1 MNFFDDIKLE
11 KKFNLITANF
21 YKELDSCPSRVKL
34 SDFILKSFNYSNVN
48 NLKID
53 SLFEVSQTF
62 IDQVVCTKSGLF
74 KKIQFLYENKKFDLG
89 YINSLIDDNRISSI
103 VNINYDNSFC
113 ENPKAIKISPFD
125 KTSFTVGKSKIY
137 KPLGDL
143 VTADTCV
150 ITKQDFRKLKVLPFY
165 KNYFDGIR
173 YELKLRKNIILAFDI
188 EDSDFFEI
196 LDFIFGDYPESLNDI
211 YMVVKNTIT
220 DNKILN
226 FIKKY
231 NIQILKYD
239 SLEFLEKLE
248 TSLNIDPEILEEN
261 KKEVME
267 ELREEVQF
275 SLFEQPINENVIV
288 EEKNENE
295 KVEEISQ
302 TTSEEKT
309 NENKVEEINEEEKE
323 EIQEIKENN
332 SLENIE
338 EDNKETII
346 EEISNET
353 EIETVNTFKL
363 TEDRFA
369 ELKEKL
375 NKIAKSIEGFKEVSE
390 FVETVKSEDTPCEE
404 EKNEKVTEEIEN
416 NSNDIETL
424 EVVKNIE
431 DPKLE
436 EVENISDV
444 TENIEE
450 NKIEEVEN
458 IEDTSNEKI
467 VEEIIETETSIE
479 TKNEEVV
486 ENIENTPCEEDLS
499 IEPIEEM
506 KENNIIEENISE
518 VEDKS
523 NKEIIEEVKEEVIE
537 TTPIEIVEDKKDE
550 NICETIEEI
559 IPKELTLEKNEFKLE
574 TALEQK
580 YSSSGLNSFP
590 IFASNIPEDIDLS
603 EVEIVGSAEMK
614 IGEHTNS
621 SFMRILSTKDK
632 STSLLEIKSRELRLR
647 FSIIYDTPGMF
658 KVTSDYLHY
667 EISTNT
673 THGRAIVVLEM
684 LESLFGGTPM
694 EFSFKNLSGQ
704 ISLNNPTELIKIK
717 SALNLFRLAK
727 TAGIKIQMNK
737 LENIQE
743 IFYKLNLE
751 VLLQD
756 KNYSTWCNYETDRK
770 DINIGDKLTFRRVF
784 SIDKKNIEEVI
795 VLKKPVAEKDIVDNK
810 IIGKSKVCTVYLRKI
825 RGEF

>member
-11 KKFNLITANF
+11 KKFNLIMANF

-89 YINSLIDDNRISSI
+89 YINSLIDNNRISSI

-261 KKEVME
+261 KKEVIK

-275 SLFEQPINENVIV
+275 SLFEQPINENVV
-288 EEKNENE
+288 AEEKNEDE
-295 KVEEISQ
+295 KVEEVSQ
-302 TTSEEKT
+302 NIEDEKT
-309 NENKVEEINEEEKE
+309 TEE
-323 EIQEIKENN
+323 EIQEIKEDN

-338 EDNKETII
+338 INNNENTI
-346 EEISNET
+346 EETSNET
-353 EIETVNTFKL
+353 EIETVNTFKS
-363 TEDRFA
+363 TENRFA

-404 EKNEKVTEEIEN
+404 EKNEEVTEEIEN
-416 NSNDIETL
+416 NSSDIETL
-424 EVVKNIE
+424 EVVENIE
-431 DPKLE
+431 EDKKE
-436 EVENISDV
+436 EIENISNI

-499 IEPIEEM
+499 IEPIEEI
-506 KENNIIEENISE
+506 KENISE
-518 VEDKS
+518 VEDNS
-523 NKEIIEEVKEEVIE
+523 DKEIIEEVKEEVIE
-537 TTPIEIVEDKKDE
+537 TTPTEIVEDKKDE
-550 NICETIEEI
+550 NICETVEEI

-667 EISTNT
+667 EISTST

>member
-275 SLFEQPINENVIV
+275 SLFEQPINENVV
-288 EEKNENE
+288 AEEKNEDE
-295 KVEEISQ
+295 KVEEVSQ
-302 TTSEEKT
+302 NIEDEKT
-309 NENKVEEINEEEKE
+309 TEE
-323 EIQEIKENN
+323 EIQEIKEDS

-338 EDNKETII
+338 INNNENTI
-346 EEISNET
+346 EETSNET
-353 EIETVNTFKL
+353 EIETVNTFKS
-363 TEDRFA
+363 TENRFA

-390 FVETVKSEDTPCEE
+390 FVETVKSEDIPSEE
-404 EKNEKVTEEIEN
+404 EKN

-499 IEPIEEM
+499 IEPIEEI
-506 KENNIIEENISE
+506 KENISE
-518 VEDKS
+518 VKDNS
-523 NKEIIEEVKEEVIE
+523 DKEIIEEVKEEVIE
-537 TTPIEIVEDKKDE
+537 TTPTEIVEDKKDE
-550 NICETIEEI
+550 NICETVEEI

-603 EVEIVGSAEMK
+603 EVEVVGSAEMK
-614 IGEHTNS
+614 IGEHINS

-667 EISTNT
+667 EISTST
-673 THGRAIVVLEM
+673 THGRAIVVLEI

-717 SALNLFRLAK
+717 SVLNLFRLAK

-751 VLLQD
+751 ILLQD

-795 VLKKPVAEKDIVDNK
+795 VLKKPVSEKDIVDNK

>member
-34 SDFILKSFNYSNVN
+34 SDFILKSFNYSDIN
-48 NLKID
+48 NLKTD

-275 SLFEQPINENVIV
+275 SLFEQPINENVV
-288 EEKNENE
+288 AEEKNEDE

-302 TTSEEKT
+302 TTIEEKT
-309 NENKVEEINEEEKE
+309 NENKVEEINEEKKE
-323 EIQEIKENN
+323 EIQEIKEDN

-338 EDNKETII
+338 ENTVEDSEETII
-346 EEISNET
+346 EETYNET
-353 EIETVNTFKL
+353 EIETVNTFKS

-390 FVETVKSEDTPCEE
+390 FVETVKSED
-404 EKNEKVTEEIEN
+404 I
-416 NSNDIETL
+416 
-424 EVVKNIE
+424 
-431 DPKLE
+431 
-436 EVENISDV
+436 
-444 TENIEE
+444 
-450 NKIEEVEN
+450 
-458 IEDTSNEKI
+458 
-467 VEEIIETETSIE
+467 
-479 TKNEEVV
+479 
-486 ENIENTPCEEDLS
+486 
-499 IEPIEEM
+499 
-506 KENNIIEENISE
+506 
-518 VEDKS
+518 
-523 NKEIIEEVKEEVIE
+523 
-537 TTPIEIVEDKKDE
+537 PIEIVEDKKDE

-559 IPKELTLEKNEFKLE
+559 IPKKLTLEKNEFKLE

-667 EISTNT
+667 EISTST

>member
-34 SDFILKSFNYSNVN
+34 SDFILKSFNYSNIN

-211 YMVVKNTIT
+211 YMVFKNTIT

-248 TSLNIDPEILEEN
+248 TFLNIDPEILEEN

-275 SLFEQPINENVIV
+275 SLFEQPINENVV
-288 EEKNENE
+288 TEEKNEDE

-302 TTSEEKT
+302 NIEDEKT
-309 NENKVEEINEEEKE
+309 TEEEKE
-323 EIQEIKENN
+323 EIQEIKEDN
-332 SLENIE
+332 SLENTV
-338 EDNKETII
+338 EDNKEAII
-346 EEISNET
+346 EESSPKT
-353 EIETVNTFKL
+353 EIETVNTFKS

-390 FVETVKSEDTPCEE
+390 FVETVKSEDIPCEE
-404 EKNEKVTEEIEN
+404 EKNKEVAEKIEN

-499 IEPIEEM
+499 IEPIEEI
-506 KENNIIEENISE
+506 KENISE
-518 VEDKS
+518 VEDNS
-523 NKEIIEEVKEEVIE
+523 DKEIIEEVKDEIIE

-614 IGEHTNS
+614 IGEHINS

-667 EISTNT
+667 EISTST

>member
-211 YMVVKNTIT
+211 YMVIKNTIT

-275 SLFEQPINENVIV
+275 SLFEQPINENVV
-288 EEKNENE
+288 AEEKNEDE
-295 KVEEISQ
+295 KVEEVSQ
-302 TTSEEKT
+302 NIEDEKT
-309 NENKVEEINEEEKE
+309 TEE
-323 EIQEIKENN
+323 EIQEIKEDS

-338 EDNKETII
+338 INNNENTI
-346 EEISNET
+346 EETSNET
-353 EIETVNTFKL
+353 EIETVNTFKS

-499 IEPIEEM
+499 IETIEEI
-506 KENNIIEENISE
+506 KENISE
-518 VEDKS
+518 VEDNS
-523 NKEIIEEVKEEVIE
+523 DKEIIEEVKEEVIE

-550 NICETIEEI
+550 NVCETVEEI

-667 EISTNT
+667 EISTST

>member
-275 SLFEQPINENVIV
+275 SLFEQPINENVV
-288 EEKNENE
+288 AEEKNEDE
-295 KVEEISQ
+295 KVEEVSQ
-302 TTSEEKT
+302 NIEDEKT
-309 NENKVEEINEEEKE
+309 TEE
-323 EIQEIKENN
+323 EIQEIKEDS

-338 EDNKETII
+338 INNNENTI
-346 EEISNET
+346 EETSNET
-353 EIETVNTFKL
+353 EIETVNTFKS

-404 EKNEKVTEEIEN
+404 EKNEEVTEEIEN
-416 NSNDIETL
+416 ISNDIETL

-431 DPKLE
+431 EPKLD

-479 TKNEEVV
+479 TKNEEVI

-499 IEPIEEM
+499 IEPIEEI
-506 KENNIIEENISE
+506 KENISE
-518 VEDKS
+518 VEDNS
-523 NKEIIEEVKEEVIE
+523 DKEIIEEVKEEVIE
-537 TTPIEIVEDKKDE
+537 TTPTEIVEDKKEE
-550 NICETIEEI
+550 NICETVEEI

-603 EVEIVGSAEMK
+603 EVEVVGSAEMK
-614 IGEHTNS
+614 IEEHINS

-756 KNYSTWCNYETDRK
+756 KNYSTWCNYETDKK

>member
-275 SLFEQPINENVIV
+275 SLFEQPINENVI

-302 TTSEEKT
+302 NIEDEKT
-309 NENKVEEINEEEKE
+309 TEE
-323 EIQEIKENN
+323 EIQEIKEDS

-338 EDNKETII
+338 INNNENTI
-346 EEISNET
+346 EETSNET
-353 EIETVNTFKL
+353 EIETVNTFKS
-363 TEDRFA
+363 TENRFA

-390 FVETVKSEDTPCEE
+390 FVETVKSEDIPCEE
-404 EKNEKVTEEIEN
+404 EKNKEVTEEIEN
-416 NSNDIETL
+416 NSSDIETL

-467 VEEIIETETSIE
+467 VEEIKDEIIETEASIE
-479 TKNEEVV
+479 NKDEEAV
-486 ENIENTPCEEDLS
+486 ENIENTPCEETLS
-499 IEPIEEM
+499 IEPIEEV
-506 KENNIIEENISE
+506 KENKEENISK
-518 VEDKS
+518 VEDNS
-523 NKEIIEEVKEEVIE
+523 DKEIIEEIKEEVIE
-537 TTPIEIVEDKKDE
+537 TTPTEIVEDKKDE
-550 NICETIEEI
+550 NICETVEEI

-667 EISTNT
+667 EISTST

-717 SALNLFRLAK
+717 SVLNLFRLAK

-751 VLLQD
+751 ILLQD

-795 VLKKPVAEKDIVDNK
+795 VLKKPVSEKDIVDNK

>member
-211 YMVVKNTIT
+211 YMVIKNTIT

-248 TSLNIDPEILEEN
+248 TSLNINPEILEEN

-275 SLFEQPINENVIV
+275 SLFEQPINENVV
-288 EEKNENE
+288 AEEKNEDE
-295 KVEEISQ
+295 KVEEVSQ
-302 TTSEEKT
+302 NIEDEKT
-309 NENKVEEINEEEKE
+309 TEEEEKE
-323 EIQEIKENN
+323 EVQEIKEDS

-338 EDNKETII
+338 INNNENTI
-346 EEISNET
+346 EETSNET
-353 EIETVNTFKL
+353 EIETVNTFKS
-363 TEDRFA
+363 TENRFA

-390 FVETVKSEDTPCEE
+390 FVETVKSEDIPCEE
-404 EKNEKVTEEIEN
+404 EKNEEVAEEIEN

-424 EVVKNIE
+424 EVIENIE
-431 DPKLE
+431 KPKLD
-436 EVENISDV
+436 EVENISDI
-444 TENIEE
+444 TENTEE
-450 NKIEEVEN
+450 NKIKEVEDIEN
-458 IEDTSNEKI
+458 ISNEKI
-467 VEEIIETETSIE
+467 VEEIKEEIIETETSIE
-479 TKNEEVV
+479 NKDEEAV

-499 IEPIEEM
+499 IEPIEEI
-506 KENNIIEENISE
+506 KENIFE
-518 VEDKS
+518 VEDNS
-523 NKEIIEEVKEEVIE
+523 DKEIIEEVKEEVIE
-537 TTPIEIVEDKKDE
+537 TTPTEIVEDKKDE
-550 NICETIEEI
+550 NICETVEEI

-667 EISTNT
+667 EISTST

-795 VLKKPVAEKDIVDNK
+795 VLKKPISEKDIVDDK

>member
-188 EDSDFFEI
+188 EDSDSFEI

-211 YMVVKNTIT
+211 YMVIKNTIT

-275 SLFEQPINENVIV
+275 SLFEQPINENVV
-288 EEKNENE
+288 AEEKNEDE
-295 KVEEISQ
+295 KVEEVSQ
-302 TTSEEKT
+302 NIEDEKT
-309 NENKVEEINEEEKE
+309 TEE
-323 EIQEIKENN
+323 EIQEIKEDS

-338 EDNKETII
+338 INNNENTI
-346 EEISNET
+346 EETSNET
-353 EIETVNTFKL
+353 EIETVNTFKS
-363 TEDRFA
+363 TENRFA

-404 EKNEKVTEEIEN
+404 EKNEEVTEEIKN
-416 NSNDIETL
+416 NSSDIETL
-424 EVVKNIE
+424 EVVENIE
-431 DPKLE
+431 EDKKE
-436 EVENISDV
+436 EIENISNI

-499 IEPIEEM
+499 IEPIEEI
-506 KENNIIEENISE
+506 KENISE
-518 VEDKS
+518 VEDNS
-523 NKEIIEEVKEEVIE
+523 DKEIIEEVKEEVIE
-537 TTPIEIVEDKKDE
+537 TTPTEIVEDKKDE
-550 NICETIEEI
+550 NICETVEEI

-667 EISTNT
+667 EISTST

>member
-261 KKEVME
+261 KKEVIK

-275 SLFEQPINENVIV
+275 SLFEQPINENVV
-288 EEKNENE
+288 AEEKNEDE
-295 KVEEISQ
+295 KVEEVSQ
-302 TTSEEKT
+302 NIEDEKT
-309 NENKVEEINEEEKE
+309 TEE
-323 EIQEIKENN
+323 EIQEIKEDS

-338 EDNKETII
+338 INNNENTI
-346 EEISNET
+346 EETSNET
-353 EIETVNTFKL
+353 EIETVNTFKS
-363 TEDRFA
+363 TENRFA

-390 FVETVKSEDTPCEE
+390 FVETVKSEDIPCEE
-404 EKNEKVTEEIEN
+404 EKNKEVTEEIEN
-416 NSNDIETL
+416 NSSDIETL

-499 IEPIEEM
+499 IEPIEEI
-506 KENNIIEENISE
+506 KENISE
-518 VEDKS
+518 VEDNS
-523 NKEIIEEVKEEVIE
+523 DKEIIEEIKEEVIE
-537 TTPIEIVEDKKDE
+537 TTPTEIVEDKKDE
-550 NICETIEEI
+550 NICETVEEI

-667 EISTNT
+667 EISTST

-795 VLKKPVAEKDIVDNK
+795 VLKKPVSEKDIVDNK

>member
-11 KKFNLITANF
+11 KKFNLIMANF

-248 TSLNIDPEILEEN
+248 TSLNIDPGILEEN

-275 SLFEQPINENVIV
+275 SLFEQPINENVI

-309 NENKVEEINEEEKE
+309 NENKVEEINKEEKE
-323 EIQEIKENN
+323 EIQEIKEDN

-338 EDNKETII
+338 KDNEETII
-346 EEISNET
+346 EESSPKT
-353 EIETVNTFKL
+353 EIETVNTFKS

-390 FVETVKSEDTPCEE
+390 FVETVKSEDIPCEE
-404 EKNEKVTEEIEN
+404 EKNEEVAEEIEN

-431 DPKLE
+431 DPKLD

-458 IEDTSNEKI
+458 IEDNSNEKI
-467 VEEIIETETSIE
+467 VEEIKEEIIETETSIE
-479 TKNEEVV
+479 TKDEEAV
-486 ENIENTPCEEDLS
+486 ENIESTPCEETLS
-499 IEPIEEM
+499 IEPIEE
-506 KENNIIEENISE
+506 IRENISE

-523 NKEIIEEVKEEVIE
+523 NKEIIEEVKEEIIE

-550 NICETIEEI
+550 NVCETVEEV

-580 YSSSGLNSFP
+580 YSSSGLDSFP

-614 IGEHTNS
+614 IGEHINS

-667 EISTNT
+667 EISTST

>member
-261 KKEVME
+261 KKEVIK

-275 SLFEQPINENVIV
+275 SLFEQPINENVV
-288 EEKNENE
+288 AEEKNEDE
-295 KVEEISQ
+295 KVEEVNQNI
-302 TTSEEKT
+302 EDEKT
-309 NENKVEEINEEEKE
+309 TEE
-323 EIQEIKENN
+323 EIQEIKEDS

-338 EDNKETII
+338 INNNENTI
-346 EEISNET
+346 EETSNET
-353 EIETVNTFKL
+353 EIETVNTFKS
-363 TEDRFA
+363 TENRFA

-436 EVENISDV
+436 EVENIS
-444 TENIEE
+444 
-450 NKIEEVEN
+450 
-458 IEDTSNEKI
+458 NEKI
-467 VEEIIETETSIE
+467 AEEI
-479 TKNEEVV
+479 
-486 ENIENTPCEEDLS
+486 
-499 IEPIEEM
+499 
-506 KENNIIEENISE
+506 KE
-518 VEDKS
+518 K
-523 NKEIIEEVKEEVIE
+523 VIE
-537 TTPIEIVEDKKDE
+537 TTPTEIVEDKKDE
-550 NICETIEEI
+550 NICETVEEI

-667 EISTNT
+667 EISTST

-795 VLKKPVAEKDIVDNK
+795 VLKKPVSEKDIVDNK

>member
-267 ELREEVQF
+267 ELREEIQF
-275 SLFEQPINENVIV
+275 SLFEQPINENVV
-288 EEKNENE
+288 AEEKNEDE
-295 KVEEISQ
+295 KVEEVSQ
-302 TTSEEKT
+302 NIEDEKT
-309 NENKVEEINEEEKE
+309 TEE
-323 EIQEIKENN
+323 EIQEIKEDS

-338 EDNKETII
+338 INNNENTI
-346 EEISNET
+346 EETSNET
-353 EIETVNTFKL
+353 EIETVNTFKS
-363 TEDRFA
+363 TENRFA

-390 FVETVKSEDTPCEE
+390 FVETVKSEDIPCEE
-404 EKNEKVTEEIEN
+404 EKNKEVTEEIEN

-467 VEEIIETETSIE
+467 VEEIKEEIIETETSIE

-499 IEPIEEM
+499 IEPIEEI
-506 KENNIIEENISE
+506 KENISE
-518 VEDKS
+518 VEDNS
-523 NKEIIEEVKEEVIE
+523 DKEIIEEVKEEVIE
-537 TTPIEIVEDKKDE
+537 TTPTEIVEDKKDE
-550 NICETIEEI
+550 NICETVEEI

-614 IGEHTNS
+614 IGEHINS

-667 EISTNT
+667 EISTST

-795 VLKKPVAEKDIVDNK
+795 VLKKPVSEKDIVDNK

>member
-211 YMVVKNTIT
+211 YMVFKNTIT

-248 TSLNIDPEILEEN
+248 TFLNIDPEILEEN

-275 SLFEQPINENVIV
+275 SLFEQPINENVV
-288 EEKNENE
+288 TEEKNEDE

-302 TTSEEKT
+302 NIEDEKT
-309 NENKVEEINEEEKE
+309 TEEEKE
-323 EIQEIKENN
+323 EIQEIKEDN
-332 SLENIE
+332 SLENTV
-338 EDNKETII
+338 EDNKEAII
-346 EEISNET
+346 EESSPKT
-353 EIETVNTFKL
+353 EIETVNTFKS

-390 FVETVKSEDTPCEE
+390 FVETVKSEDIPCEE
-404 EKNEKVTEEIEN
+404 EKNKEVAEKIEN

-424 EVVKNIE
+424 EVVKNIK

-450 NKIEEVEN
+450 NKIEEVED

-467 VEEIIETETSIE
+467 VEEIKEEIIETED
-479 TKNEEVV
+479 EEVV
-486 ENIENTPCEEDLS
+486 KNIENTPCEETLS
-499 IEPIEEM
+499 IEPIEEI
-506 KENNIIEENISE
+506 KENISE
-518 VEDKS
+518 VEDNS
-523 NKEIIEEVKEEVIE
+523 DKEIIEEVKDEIIE

-603 EVEIVGSAEMK
+603 EVEIIGSAEMK

-667 EISTNT
+667 EISTST

-795 VLKKPVAEKDIVDNK
+795 VLKKPVSEKDIVDNK

>member
-211 YMVVKNTIT
+211 YMVFKNTIT

-248 TSLNIDPEILEEN
+248 TFLNIDPEILEEN

-275 SLFEQPINENVIV
+275 SLFEQPINENVV
-288 EEKNENE
+288 TEEKNEDE

-302 TTSEEKT
+302 NIEDEKT
-309 NENKVEEINEEEKE
+309 TEEEKE
-323 EIQEIKENN
+323 EIQEIKEDN
-332 SLENIE
+332 SLENTV
-338 EDNKETII
+338 EDNKEAII
-346 EEISNET
+346 EESSPKT
-353 EIETVNTFKL
+353 EIETVNTFKS

-390 FVETVKSEDTPCEE
+390 FVETVKSEDIPCEE
-404 EKNEKVTEEIEN
+404 EKNKEVAEKIEN

-424 EVVKNIE
+424 EVVKNIK

-450 NKIEEVEN
+450 NKIEEVED

-467 VEEIIETETSIE
+467 VEEIKEEIIETED
-479 TKNEEVV
+479 EEVV
-486 ENIENTPCEEDLS
+486 KNIENTPCEETLS
-499 IEPIEEM
+499 IEPIEEI
-506 KENNIIEENISE
+506 KENISE
-518 VEDKS
+518 VEDNS
-523 NKEIIEEVKEEVIE
+523 DKEIIEEVKDEIIE

-614 IGEHTNS
+614 IGEHINS

-667 EISTNT
+667 EISTST

-795 VLKKPVAEKDIVDNK
+795 VLKKPVSEKDIVDNK

>member
-103 VNINYDNSFC
+103 VNVNYDNSFC

-188 EDSDFFEI
+188 EDSDSFEI

-261 KKEVME
+261 KKEVIK

-275 SLFEQPINENVIV
+275 SLFEQPINENVV
-288 EEKNENE
+288 EEKNEDE
-295 KVEEISQ
+295 KVEEVSQ
-302 TTSEEKT
+302 SIEDEKT
-309 NENKVEEINEEEKE
+309 TEE
-323 EIQEIKENN
+323 EIQEIKEDS

-338 EDNKETII
+338 INNNENTI
-346 EEISNET
+346 EETSNET
-353 EIETVNTFKL
+353 EIETVNTFKS
-363 TEDRFA
+363 TENRFA

-479 TKNEEVV
+479 TKDEEAV
-486 ENIENTPCEEDLS
+486 ENIESTPCEETLS
-499 IEPIEEM
+499 IEPIEE
-506 KENNIIEENISE
+506 IRENISE

-537 TTPIEIVEDKKDE
+537 TPPTEIVEDKKDE
-550 NICETIEEI
+550 NICETVEEI

-667 EISTNT
+667 EISTST

-795 VLKKPVAEKDIVDNK
+795 VLKKPVSEKDIVDDK

>member
-34 SDFILKSFNYSNVN
+34 SDFILKSFNYSNIN

-74 KKIQFLYENKKFDLG
+74 KKIQFLYEDKKFDLG

-143 VTADTCV
+143 SSPDTCV

-220 DNKILN
+220 DNKILS

-231 NIQILKYD
+231 NIQVLKYD

-275 SLFEQPINENVIV
+275 SLFEQPIKENIIV
-288 EEKNENE
+288 EEE
-295 KVEEISQ
+295 KIEKEE
-302 TTSEEKT
+302 TT
-309 NENKVEEINEEEKE
+309 EEKE
-323 EIQEIKENN
+323 EIQNTNEIKENN

-338 EDNKETII
+338 ENIVENNEENISEET
-346 EEISNET
+346 SDET
-353 EIETVNTFKL
+353 KSETVNLFKS
-363 TEDRFA
+363 TEDKFA

-390 FVETVKSEDTPCEE
+390 FVETVKAEDIPCEE

-424 EVVKNIE
+424 EVVENIE
-431 DPKLE
+431 EDKKE
-436 EVENISDV
+436 EIENISDV
-444 TENIEE
+444 TENTEE
-450 NKIEEVEN
+450 NKIEKVEN
-458 IEDTSNEKI
+458 VEDNSDEKI
-467 VEEIIETETSIE
+467 VEEIKEEIIETETIIE
-479 TKNEEVV
+479 TKDKEII
-486 ENIENTPCEEDLS
+486 ENIENNSCEEILS
-499 IEPIEEM
+499 VETIEENKEEE
-506 KENNIIEENISE
+506 KENNIIEE
-518 VEDKS
+518 
-523 NKEIIEEVKEEVIE
+523 VKEEIIE
-537 TTPIEIVEDKKDE
+537 TTPIETVEDKKEE
-550 NICETIEEI
+550 NICETVEEKIETI
-559 IPKELTLEKNEFKLE
+559 IPKELTLEKNQFKLE
-574 TALEQK
+574 TALEKK

-590 IFASNIPEDIDLS
+590 IYSSNIPEDIDLS
-603 EVEIVGSAEMK
+603 EVEIIGSAEMK

-632 STSLLEIKSRELRLR
+632 KTSFLEIKSRELRLR
-647 FSIIYDTPGMF
+647 FSIIYETGVF

-667 EISTNT
+667 EISTST
-673 THGRAIVVLEM
+673 THGRTIVVLEM
-684 LESLFGGTPM
+684 LESLFGGTPI

-717 SALNLFRLAK
+717 SALNLFRIAK
-727 TAGIKIQMNK
+727 TSGIKIQMNK

-784 SIDKKNIEEVI
+784 SLDKKNIEEVI
-795 VLKKPVAEKDIVDNK
+795 VLKKPVSEKDIVDDK

>member
-261 KKEVME
+261 KKEVIK

-275 SLFEQPINENVIV
+275 SLFEQPINENVV
-288 EEKNENE
+288 AEEKNEDE
-295 KVEEISQ
+295 KVEEVSQ
-302 TTSEEKT
+302 NIEDEKT
-309 NENKVEEINEEEKE
+309 TEE
-323 EIQEIKENN
+323 EIQEIKEDS

-338 EDNKETII
+338 INNNENTI
-346 EEISNET
+346 EETSNET
-353 EIETVNTFKL
+353 EIETVNTFKS
-363 TEDRFA
+363 TENRFA

-390 FVETVKSEDTPCEE
+390 FVETVKSEDIPCEE
-404 EKNEKVTEEIEN
+404 EKNEEVAEEIEN

-424 EVVKNIE
+424 EVIENIE
-431 DPKLE
+431 KPKLD
-436 EVENISDV
+436 EVENISDI
-444 TENIEE
+444 TENTEE
-450 NKIEEVEN
+450 NKIKEVEDIEN
-458 IEDTSNEKI
+458 ISNEKI
-467 VEEIIETETSIE
+467 VEEIKEKIIETETSIE
-479 TKNEEVV
+479 NKDEEAV

-499 IEPIEEM
+499 IEPIEEI
-506 KENNIIEENISE
+506 KENISE
-518 VEDKS
+518 VEDNS
-523 NKEIIEEVKEEVIE
+523 DKEIIEEVKEEVIE
-537 TTPIEIVEDKKDE
+537 TTPTEIVEDKKDE
-550 NICETIEEI
+550 NICETVEEI

-667 EISTNT
+667 EISTST

>member
-34 SDFILKSFNYSNVN
+34 SDFILKSFNYSNIN

-275 SLFEQPINENVIV
+275 SLFEQPINENVV
-288 EEKNENE
+288 AEEKNEDE
-295 KVEEISQ
+295 KVEEVSQ
-302 TTSEEKT
+302 NIEDEKT
-309 NENKVEEINEEEKE
+309 TEEEEKE
-323 EIQEIKENN
+323 EVQEIKEDS

-338 EDNKETII
+338 INNNENTI
-346 EEISNET
+346 EETSNET
-353 EIETVNTFKL
+353 EIETVNTFKS
-363 TEDRFA
+363 TENRFA

-499 IEPIEEM
+499 IEPIEEI
-506 KENNIIEENISE
+506 KENISE
-518 VEDKS
+518 VEDNS
-523 NKEIIEEVKEEVIE
+523 DKEIIEEVKEEVIE
-537 TTPIEIVEDKKDE
+537 TSPTEIVEDKKDE
-550 NICETIEEI
+550 NICETVEEI

-667 EISTNT
+667 EISTST

-751 VLLQD
+751 ILLQD

>member
-275 SLFEQPINENVIV
+275 SLFEQPINENVV
-288 EEKNENE
+288 AEEKNEDE
-295 KVEEISQ
+295 KVEEVNQNI
-302 TTSEEKT
+302 EDEKT
-309 NENKVEEINEEEKE
+309 TEE
-323 EIQEIKENN
+323 EIQEIKEDS

-338 EDNKETII
+338 INNNENTI
-346 EEISNET
+346 EETSNET
-353 EIETVNTFKL
+353 EIETVNTFKS
-363 TEDRFA
+363 TENRFA

-424 EVVKNIE
+424 EVVKNFE

-499 IEPIEEM
+499 IEPIEEI
-506 KENNIIEENISE
+506 KENISE
-518 VEDKS
+518 VEDNS
-523 NKEIIEEVKEEVIE
+523 DKEIIEEAKEEVIK

-550 NICETIEEI
+550 NICETVEEI

-667 EISTNT
+667 EISTST

-795 VLKKPVAEKDIVDNK
+795 VLKKPVSEKDIVDNK

>member
-239 SLEFLEKLE
+239 SLEFLERLE

-275 SLFEQPINENVIV
+275 SLFEQPINENVA
-288 EEKNENE
+288 EEKNEDE
-295 KVEEISQ
+295 KVEEVSQ
-302 TTSEEKT
+302 NIEDEKT
-309 NENKVEEINEEEKE
+309 TEE
-323 EIQEIKENN
+323 EIQEIKEDS

-338 EDNKETII
+338 INNNENTI
-346 EEISNET
+346 EETSNET
-353 EIETVNTFKL
+353 EIETVNTFKS
-363 TEDRFA
+363 TENRFA

-390 FVETVKSEDTPCEE
+390 FVETVKSEDIPCEE
-404 EKNEKVTEEIEN
+404 EKNKEVTEEIEN
-416 NSNDIETL
+416 NSSDIETL

-467 VEEIIETETSIE
+467 VEEIKDEIIETEASIE
-479 TKNEEVV
+479 NKDEEAV
-486 ENIENTPCEEDLS
+486 ENIENTPCEETLS
-499 IEPIEEM
+499 IEPIEEV
-506 KENNIIEENISE
+506 KENKEENISK
-518 VEDKS
+518 VEDNS
-523 NKEIIEEVKEEVIE
+523 DKEIIEEIKEEVIE
-537 TTPIEIVEDKKDE
+537 TTPTEIVEDKKDE
-550 NICETIEEI
+550 NICETVEEI

-614 IGEHTNS
+614 IGEHINS

-667 EISTNT
+667 EISTST

>member
-275 SLFEQPINENVIV
+275 SLFEQPINENVV
-288 EEKNENE
+288 AEEKNEDE
-295 KVEEISQ
+295 KVEEVSQ
-302 TTSEEKT
+302 NIEDEKT
-309 NENKVEEINEEEKE
+309 TEEEEKE
-323 EIQEIKENN
+323 EIQEIKEDN

-338 EDNKETII
+338 ENTVEDSEETII
-346 EEISNET
+346 EETCNET
-353 EIETVNTFKL
+353 EIETVNTFKS
-363 TEDRFA
+363 TENRFA

-499 IEPIEEM
+499 IEPIEEI
-506 KENNIIEENISE
+506 KENISE
-518 VEDKS
+518 VEDNS
-523 NKEIIEEVKEEVIE
+523 DKEIIEEVKEEVIE
-537 TTPIEIVEDKKDE
+537 TTPTEIVEDKKEE
-550 NICETIEEI
+550 NICETVEEI

-667 EISTNT
+667 EISTST

-795 VLKKPVAEKDIVDNK
+795 VLKKPVSEKDIVDNK

>member
-1 MNFFDDIKLE
+1 MW
-11 KKFNLITANF
+11 
-21 YKELDSCPSRVKL
+21 R
-34 SDFILKSFNYSNVN
+34 
-48 NLKID
+48 
-53 SLFEVSQTF
+53 
-62 IDQVVCTKSGLF
+62 
-74 KKIQFLYENKKFDLG
+74 
-89 YINSLIDDNRISSI
+89 
-103 VNINYDNSFC
+103 
-113 ENPKAIKISPFD
+113 
-125 KTSFTVGKSKIY
+125 
-137 KPLGDL
+137 
-143 VTADTCV
+143 
-150 ITKQDFRKLKVLPFY
+150 
-165 KNYFDGIR
+165 
-173 YELKLRKNIILAFDI
+173 
-188 EDSDFFEI
+188 
-196 LDFIFGDYPESLNDI
+196 
-211 YMVVKNTIT
+211 
-220 DNKILN
+220 
-226 FIKKY
+226 
-231 NIQILKYD
+231 
-239 SLEFLEKLE
+239 
-248 TSLNIDPEILEEN
+248 
-261 KKEVME
+261 
-267 ELREEVQF
+267 
-275 SLFEQPINENVIV
+275 
-288 EEKNENE
+288 EKNE
-295 KVEEISQ
+295 
-302 TTSEEKT
+302 
-309 NENKVEEINEEEKE
+309 
-323 EIQEIKENN
+323 
-332 SLENIE
+332 
-338 EDNKETII
+338 
-346 EEISNET
+346 
-353 EIETVNTFKL
+353 
-363 TEDRFA
+363 
-369 ELKEKL
+369 
-375 NKIAKSIEGFKEVSE
+375 EVA
-390 FVETVKSEDTPCEE
+390 
-404 EKNEKVTEEIEN
+404 EEIEN

-424 EVVKNIE
+424 EVIENIE

-436 EVENISDV
+436 EVENISDI

-450 NKIEEVEN
+450 NKIEEVEDIEN
-458 IEDTSNEKI
+458 ISNEKI
-467 VEEIIETETSIE
+467 VEEIKEEIIETETSIE
-479 TKNEEVV
+479 NKNEEVV

-499 IEPIEEM
+499 IEPIEEI
-506 KENNIIEENISE
+506 KENISE
-518 VEDKS
+518 VEDNS
-523 NKEIIEEVKEEVIE
+523 DKEIIEEVKEEVIE
-537 TTPIEIVEDKKDE
+537 TTPTEIVEDKKEE
-550 NICETIEEI
+550 NICETVEEI

-603 EVEIVGSAEMK
+603 EVEVVGSAEMK
-614 IGEHTNS
+614 IGEHINS

-667 EISTNT
+667 EISTST

-795 VLKKPVAEKDIVDNK
+795 VLKKPISEKDIVDDK

>member
-267 ELREEVQF
+267 ELREEIQF
-275 SLFEQPINENVIV
+275 SLFEQPINENVV
-288 EEKNENE
+288 AEEKNEDE
-295 KVEEISQ
+295 KVEEVSQ
-302 TTSEEKT
+302 NIEDEKT
-309 NENKVEEINEEEKE
+309 DEEEKE
-323 EIQEIKENN
+323 EIQKIKEDS

-338 EDNKETII
+338 INNNENTI
-346 EEISNET
+346 EETSNET
-353 EIETVNTFKL
+353 EIETVNTFKS
-363 TEDRFA
+363 TENRFA

-404 EKNEKVTEEIEN
+404 EKNEKVTEEIED

-499 IEPIEEM
+499 IEPIEEI
-506 KENNIIEENISE
+506 KENISE
-518 VEDKS
+518 VEDNS
-523 NKEIIEEVKEEVIE
+523 DKEIIEEVKEEVIE

-550 NICETIEEI
+550 NICETVEEI

-667 EISTNT
+667 EISTST

>member
-275 SLFEQPINENVIV
+275 SLFEQPINENVV
-288 EEKNENE
+288 AEEKNEDE
-295 KVEEISQ
+295 KVEEVSQ
-302 TTSEEKT
+302 NIEDEKT
-309 NENKVEEINEEEKE
+309 TEEEEKE
-323 EIQEIKENN
+323 EVQEIKEDS

-338 EDNKETII
+338 INNNENTI
-346 EEISNET
+346 EETSNET
-353 EIETVNTFKL
+353 EIETVNTFKS

-390 FVETVKSEDTPCEE
+390 FVETVKSEDIPCEE
-404 EKNEKVTEEIEN
+404 EKNEEVTEEIKN
-416 NSNDIETL
+416 NSSDIETL
-424 EVVKNIE
+424 EVVENIE
-431 DPKLE
+431 EDKKE
-436 EVENISDV
+436 EIENISNI

-499 IEPIEEM
+499 IEPIEEI
-506 KENNIIEENISE
+506 KENISE
-518 VEDKS
+518 VEDNS
-523 NKEIIEEVKEEVIE
+523 DKEIIEEIKEEVIE
-537 TTPIEIVEDKKDE
+537 TTPTEIVEDKKDE
-550 NICETIEEI
+550 NICETVEEI

-590 IFASNIPEDIDLS
+590 IFASNIPKDIDLS
-603 EVEIVGSAEMK
+603 EVEVVGSAEMK
-614 IGEHTNS
+614 IGEHINS

-667 EISTNT
+667 EISTST

-795 VLKKPVAEKDIVDNK
+795 VLKKPVAEKDITDDK

>member
-34 SDFILKSFNYSNVN
+34 SDFILKSFNYSNIN

-89 YINSLIDDNRISSI
+89 YINSLIDENRISSI

-211 YMVVKNTIT
+211 YMVVKSTIT
-220 DNKILN
+220 DNKILS

-267 ELREEVQF
+267 EIKEEVQF
-275 SLFEQPINENVIV
+275 SLFEQPIKETNIV
-288 EEKNENE
+288 EVEEEKIEETKEIINNEE
-295 KVEEISQ
+295 VEEI
-302 TTSEEKT
+302 
-309 NENKVEEINEEEKE
+309 KE
-323 EIQEIKENN
+323 ES
-332 SLENIE
+332 SLENVEENNCENNNENAIE
-338 EDNKETII
+338 ETF
-346 EEISNET
+346 NET
-353 EIETVNTFKL
+353 EIEKVNTFKS
-363 TEDRFA
+363 TEDRFT

-390 FVETVKSEDTPCEE
+390 FVETVKSEDRPCEV
-404 EKNEKVTEEIEN
+404 EKTEE
-416 NSNDIETL
+416 
-424 EVVKNIE
+424 
-431 DPKLE
+431 
-436 EVENISDV
+436 V
-444 TENIEE
+444 TGEI
-450 NKIEEVEN
+450 EN
-458 IEDTSNEKI
+458 IEDNSNEKI
-467 VEEIIETETSIE
+467 VEEIKEEEIETSIK
-479 TKNEEVV
+479 T
-486 ENIENTPCEEDLS
+486 ED
-499 IEPIEEM
+499 E
-506 KENNIIEENISE
+506 KENNSCEEK
-518 VEDKS
+518 V
-523 NKEIIEEVKEEVIE
+523 
-537 TTPIEIVEDKKDE
+537 
-550 NICETIEEI
+550 EEI
-559 IPKELTLEKNEFKLE
+559 IPKELILEKNEFKLE

-580 YSSSGLNSFP
+580 YLSSGLNSFP
-590 IFASNIPEDIDLS
+590 IFSSNIPENIDLS

-667 EISTNT
+667 EISTST

-751 VLLQD
+751 ILLQD
-756 KNYSTWCNYETDRK
+756 KNYSTWCNYETDKK

-795 VLKKPVAEKDIVDNK
+795 VLKKPVSEKDIVNDK

>member
-275 SLFEQPINENVIV
+275 SLFEQPINENVV
-288 EEKNENE
+288 AEEKNEDE
-295 KVEEISQ
+295 KVEEVSQ
-302 TTSEEKT
+302 NIEDEKT
-309 NENKVEEINEEEKE
+309 TEE
-323 EIQEIKENN
+323 EIQEIKEDS

-338 EDNKETII
+338 INNNENTI
-346 EEISNET
+346 EETSNET
-353 EIETVNTFKL
+353 EIETVNTFKS
-363 TEDRFA
+363 TENRFA

-404 EKNEKVTEEIEN
+404 EKNEKVTEEIED

-431 DPKLE
+431 APKLD

-444 TENIEE
+444 TENTEE
-450 NKIEEVEN
+450 SKIEEVEDIEN
-458 IEDTSNEKI
+458 ISNEKI
-467 VEEIIETETSIE
+467 AEEI
-479 TKNEEVV
+479 
-486 ENIENTPCEEDLS
+486 
-499 IEPIEEM
+499 
-506 KENNIIEENISE
+506 KE
-518 VEDKS
+518 K
-523 NKEIIEEVKEEVIE
+523 VIE
-537 TTPIEIVEDKKDE
+537 TTPTEIVEDKKDE
-550 NICETIEEI
+550 NICETVEEI

-667 EISTNT
+667 EISTST

-795 VLKKPVAEKDIVDNK
+795 VLKKPISEKDIVDDK

>member
-11 KKFNLITANF
+11 KKFNLIMANF

-267 ELREEVQF
+267 ELREEIQF
-275 SLFEQPINENVIV
+275 SLFEQPINENVI
-288 EEKNENE
+288 EEKSEDE
-295 KVEEISQ
+295 KKEEEKIEEISQ
-302 TTSEEKT
+302 NIEDEKT
-309 NENKVEEINEEEKE
+309 TEEEKE
-323 EIQEIKENN
+323 EIQEIKEDN

-338 EDNKETII
+338 EDNEETII
-346 EEISNET
+346 EESSPKT
-353 EIETVNTFKL
+353 EIETVNTFKS

-390 FVETVKSEDTPCEE
+390 FVETVKSEDIPCEE
-404 EKNEKVTEEIEN
+404 EKNEEVTEEIKN
-416 NSNDIETL
+416 NSSDIETL
-424 EVVKNIE
+424 EVVENIE
-431 DPKLE
+431 EDKKE
-436 EVENISDV
+436 EIENISNI

-450 NKIEEVEN
+450 NKIEEVEDIEN
-458 IEDTSNEKI
+458 ISNEKI
-467 VEEIIETETSIE
+467 VEEI
-479 TKNEEVV
+479 KDEEVV

-499 IEPIEEM
+499 IEPIEEI
-506 KENNIIEENISE
+506 KENISE
-518 VEDKS
+518 VEDNS
-523 NKEIIEEVKEEVIE
+523 DKEIIEEVKEEVIE

-550 NICETIEEI
+550 NICETVEEI

-667 EISTNT
+667 EISTST

>member
-248 TSLNIDPEILEEN
+248 TSLNIAPEILEEN

-275 SLFEQPINENVIV
+275 SLFEQPINENVV
-288 EEKNENE
+288 EEKNEDE
-295 KVEEISQ
+295 KVEEVSQ
-302 TTSEEKT
+302 NIEDEKT
-309 NENKVEEINEEEKE
+309 TEE
-323 EIQEIKENN
+323 EIQEIKEDS

-338 EDNKETII
+338 INNNENTI
-346 EEISNET
+346 EETSNET
-353 EIETVNTFKL
+353 EIETVNTFKS
-363 TEDRFA
+363 TENRFA

-390 FVETVKSEDTPCEE
+390 FVETIKSEDTPCEE

-467 VEEIIETETSIE
+467 VEEI
-479 TKNEEVV
+479 KDEEVV

-499 IEPIEEM
+499 IEPIEEI
-506 KENNIIEENISE
+506 KENISE
-518 VEDKS
+518 VEDNS
-523 NKEIIEEVKEEVIE
+523 DKEIIEEVKEEVIE
-537 TTPIEIVEDKKDE
+537 TTPTEIVEDKKDE
-550 NICETIEEI
+550 NICETVEEI

-603 EVEIVGSAEMK
+603 EVEVVGSAEMK
-614 IGEHTNS
+614 IGEHINS

-667 EISTNT
+667 EISTST

-751 VLLQD
+751 ILLQD

>member
-248 TSLNIDPEILEEN
+248 TSLNIDPGILEEN

-275 SLFEQPINENVIV
+275 SLFEQPINENVV
-288 EEKNENE
+288 AEEKNEDE
-295 KVEEISQ
+295 KVEEVSQ
-302 TTSEEKT
+302 NIEDEKT
-309 NENKVEEINEEEKE
+309 DEEEKE
-323 EIQEIKENN
+323 EIQKIKEDS
-332 SLENIE
+332 SLENTV

-346 EEISNET
+346 EETSNET
-353 EIETVNTFKL
+353 EIETVNTFKS
-363 TEDRFA
+363 TENRFA

-486 ENIENTPCEEDLS
+486 ENIENTSCEETLS
-499 IEPIEEM
+499 IEPIEEI
-506 KENNIIEENISE
+506 KENISE
-518 VEDKS
+518 VEDNS
-523 NKEIIEEVKEEVIE
+523 DKEIIEEVKEEVIE

-550 NICETIEEI
+550 NVCETVEEI

-667 EISTNT
+667 EISTST

-704 ISLNNPTELIKIK
+704 ISLNLSLIHI
-717 SALNLFRLAK
+717 
-727 TAGIKIQMNK
+727 
-737 LENIQE
+737 
-743 IFYKLNLE
+743 
-751 VLLQD
+751 
-756 KNYSTWCNYETDRK
+756 
-770 DINIGDKLTFRRVF
+770 
-784 SIDKKNIEEVI
+784 
-795 VLKKPVAEKDIVDNK
+795 
-810 IIGKSKVCTVYLRKI
+810 
-825 RGEF
+825 

>member
-248 TSLNIDPEILEEN
+248 TSLNIDPGILEEN

-275 SLFEQPINENVIV
+275 SLFEQPINENVV
-288 EEKNENE
+288 EEKNEDE
-295 KVEEISQ
+295 KVEEVSQ
-302 TTSEEKT
+302 NIEDEKT
-309 NENKVEEINEEEKE
+309 TEE
-323 EIQEIKENN
+323 EIQEIKEDS

-338 EDNKETII
+338 INNNENTI
-346 EEISNET
+346 EETSNET
-353 EIETVNTFKL
+353 EIETVNTFKS
-363 TEDRFA
+363 TENRFA

-404 EKNEKVTEEIEN
+404 EKNKEVTEEIEN

-436 EVENISDV
+436 EVENISNI

-479 TKNEEVV
+479 NKDEEVV
-486 ENIENTPCEEDLS
+486 ENIENTSCEETLS
-499 IEPIEEM
+499 IEPIEEI
-506 KENNIIEENISE
+506 KENISE

-537 TTPIEIVEDKKDE
+537 TTPIEILEDKKEE
-550 NICETIEEI
+550 NICETVEEI

-603 EVEIVGSAEMK
+603 EVEVVGSAEMK
-614 IGEHTNS
+614 IGEHINS

-667 EISTNT
+667 EISTST

-737 LENIQE
+737 LKNIQE

>member
-211 YMVVKNTIT
+211 YMVFKNTIT

-275 SLFEQPINENVIV
+275 SLFEQPINENVV
-288 EEKNENE
+288 AEEKNEDE
-295 KVEEISQ
+295 KVEEVSQ
-302 TTSEEKT
+302 NIADEKT
-309 NENKVEEINEEEKE
+309 TEE
-323 EIQEIKENN
+323 EIQEIKEDS

-338 EDNKETII
+338 INNNENTI
-346 EEISNET
+346 EETSNET
-353 EIETVNTFKL
+353 EIETVNTFKS

-404 EKNEKVTEEIEN
+404 EKNKEVTEEIEN

-436 EVENISDV
+436 EVENISNI

-479 TKNEEVV
+479 NKDEEIV
-486 ENIENTPCEEDLS
+486 ENIENTSCEETLS
-499 IEPIEEM
+499 IEPIEEI
-506 KENNIIEENISE
+506 KENISE

-537 TTPIEIVEDKKDE
+537 TTPIEILEDKKEE
-550 NICETIEEI
+550 NICETVEEI

-603 EVEIVGSAEMK
+603 EVEIIGSAEMK

-667 EISTNT
+667 EISTST

-795 VLKKPVAEKDIVDNK
+795 VLKKPVSEKDIVDNK

>member
-239 SLEFLEKLE
+239 SLEFLERLE

-275 SLFEQPINENVIV
+275 SLFEQPINENVA
-288 EEKNENE
+288 EEKNEDE
-295 KVEEISQ
+295 KVEEVSQ
-302 TTSEEKT
+302 NIEDEKT
-309 NENKVEEINEEEKE
+309 TEE
-323 EIQEIKENN
+323 EIQEIKEDS

-338 EDNKETII
+338 INNNENTI
-346 EEISNET
+346 EETSNET
-353 EIETVNTFKL
+353 EIETVNTFKS
-363 TEDRFA
+363 TENRFA

-390 FVETVKSEDTPCEE
+390 FVETVKSEDIPCEE
-404 EKNEKVTEEIEN
+404 EKNKEVTEEIEN
-416 NSNDIETL
+416 NSSDIETL

-467 VEEIIETETSIE
+467 VEEIKDEIIETEASIE
-479 TKNEEVV
+479 NKDEEAV
-486 ENIENTPCEEDLS
+486 ENIENTPCEETLS
-499 IEPIEEM
+499 IEPIEEV
-506 KENNIIEENISE
+506 KENKEENISK
-518 VEDKS
+518 VEDNS
-523 NKEIIEEVKEEVIE
+523 DKEIIEEIKEEVIE
-537 TTPIEIVEDKKDE
+537 TTPTEIVEDKKDE
-550 NICETIEEI
+550 NICETVEEI

-614 IGEHTNS
+614 IGEHINS

-667 EISTNT
+667 EISTST

-784 SIDKKNIEEVI
+784 SIDKKNVEEVI

>member
-261 KKEVME
+261 KKEVIK

-275 SLFEQPINENVIV
+275 SLFEQPINENVV
-288 EEKNENE
+288 AEEKNEDE
-295 KVEEISQ
+295 KVEEVSQ
-302 TTSEEKT
+302 NIEDEKT
-309 NENKVEEINEEEKE
+309 TEE
-323 EIQEIKENN
+323 EIQEIKEDS

-338 EDNKETII
+338 INNNENTI
-346 EEISNET
+346 EETSNET
-353 EIETVNTFKL
+353 EIETVNTFKS
-363 TEDRFA
+363 TENRFA

-404 EKNEKVTEEIEN
+404 EKNEEVTEEIEN
-416 NSNDIETL
+416 NSSDIETL
-424 EVVKNIE
+424 EVVENIE
-431 DPKLE
+431 EDKKE
-436 EVENISDV
+436 EIENISNI

-499 IEPIEEM
+499 IEPIEEI
-506 KENNIIEENISE
+506 KENISE
-518 VEDKS
+518 VEDNS
-523 NKEIIEEVKEEVIE
+523 DKEIIEEVKEEVIE
-537 TTPIEIVEDKKDE
+537 TTPTEIVEDKKDE
-550 NICETIEEI
+550 NICETVEEI

-667 EISTNT
+667 EISTST

-784 SIDKKNIEEVI
+784 SIDKKNVEEVI

>member
-211 YMVVKNTIT
+211 YMVFKNTIT

-275 SLFEQPINENVIV
+275 SLFEQPINENVV
-288 EEKNENE
+288 AEEKNEDE
-295 KVEEISQ
+295 KVEEVSQ
-302 TTSEEKT
+302 NIADEKT
-309 NENKVEEINEEEKE
+309 TEE
-323 EIQEIKENN
+323 EIQEIKEDS

-338 EDNKETII
+338 INNNENTI
-346 EEISNET
+346 EETSNET
-353 EIETVNTFKL
+353 EIETVNTFKS

-390 FVETVKSEDTPCEE
+390 FVETVKSEDTPYEE
-404 EKNEKVTEEIEN
+404 EKNKEVTEEIEN

-436 EVENISDV
+436 EVENISNI

-450 NKIEEVEN
+450 NKIEEVED

-479 TKNEEVV
+479 NKDEEIV
-486 ENIENTPCEEDLS
+486 ENIENTSCEETLS
-499 IEPIEEM
+499 IEPIEEI
-506 KENNIIEENISE
+506 KENISE

-537 TTPIEIVEDKKDE
+537 TTPIEILEDKKEE
-550 NICETIEEI
+550 NICETVEEI

-603 EVEIVGSAEMK
+603 EVEIIGSAEMK

-667 EISTNT
+667 EISTST

-795 VLKKPVAEKDIVDNK
+795 VLKKPVSEKDIVDNK

>member
-261 KKEVME
+261 KKEVIK

-275 SLFEQPINENVIV
+275 SLFEQPINENVV
-288 EEKNENE
+288 AEEKNEDE
-295 KVEEISQ
+295 KVEEVSQ
-302 TTSEEKT
+302 NIEDEKT
-309 NENKVEEINEEEKE
+309 TEE
-323 EIQEIKENN
+323 EIQEIKEDS

-338 EDNKETII
+338 INNNENTI
-346 EEISNET
+346 EETSNET
-353 EIETVNTFKL
+353 EIETVNTFKS
-363 TEDRFA
+363 TENRFA

-404 EKNEKVTEEIEN
+404 EKNEEVTEEIEN
-416 NSNDIETL
+416 NSSDIETL
-424 EVVKNIE
+424 EVVENIE
-431 DPKLE
+431 EDKKE
-436 EVENISDV
+436 EIENISNI

-499 IEPIEEM
+499 IEPIEEI
-506 KENNIIEENISE
+506 KENISE
-518 VEDKS
+518 VEDNS
-523 NKEIIEEVKEEVIE
+523 DKEIIEEVKEEVIE
-537 TTPIEIVEDKKDE
+537 TTPTEIVEDKKDE
-550 NICETIEEI
+550 NICETVEEI

-667 EISTNT
+667 EISTST

>member
-220 DNKILN
+220 DNKILD

-275 SLFEQPINENVIV
+275 SLFEQPINENVV
-288 EEKNENE
+288 AEEKNEDE
-295 KVEEISQ
+295 KVEEVSQ
-302 TTSEEKT
+302 NIEDEKT
-309 NENKVEEINEEEKE
+309 TEE
-323 EIQEIKENN
+323 EIQEIKEDS

-338 EDNKETII
+338 ENTVEDSEETC
-346 EEISNET
+346 NET
-353 EIETVNTFKL
+353 EIETVNTFKS
-363 TEDRFA
+363 TENRFA

-390 FVETVKSEDTPCEE
+390 FVETVKSEDIPCEE
-404 EKNEKVTEEIEN
+404 EKNKEVTEEIEN

-424 EVVKNIE
+424 EVVENIE
-431 DPKLE
+431 EDKKE
-436 EVENISDV
+436 EIENISNI

-458 IEDTSNEKI
+458 IEDNSNETI
-467 VEEIIETETSIE
+467 VEEIKEEIIETEASIE
-479 TKNEEVV
+479 NKDEEAV

-499 IEPIEEM
+499 IEPIEEV
-506 KENNIIEENISE
+506 KENKEENIS
-518 VEDKS
+518 
-523 NKEIIEEVKEEVIE
+523 
-537 TTPIEIVEDKKDE
+537 
-550 NICETIEEI
+550 ETIEEI

-614 IGEHTNS
+614 IGEHINS

-667 EISTNT
+667 EISTST

-756 KNYSTWCNYETDRK
+756 KNYSTWCNYETDKK